1 MAREKFPV
9 ARCTTFFADE
19 QFSGFKTGAL
29 FMRVVKIKITS
40 NTMAGLARFKELLD
54 KVAEGDASP
63 LDDGQLFR
71 SIRGIQTKLDMVAN
85 AVAMVSL
92 TQ

>member
-1 MAREKFPV
+1 
-9 ARCTTFFADE
+9 
-19 QFSGFKTGAL
+19 
-29 FMRVVKIKITS
+29 MRVVKIKITS
-40 NTMAGLARFKELLD
+40 NTMAGLVRFKELLD

-85 AVAMVSL
+85 TVAMVSL